1 MRDRIR
7 GAIFGARKGI
17 GLGEACFVRW
27 AIMNIMAIEDGLF
40 PLAYVTHTI
49 KYLQQCKFSRSIKT
63 RANNWLNYV
72 SSSLNSCGGER
83 RWQSTTVWADV
94 DVGNLHACVFLYVY
108 LWGLQVVG
116 VASTLSAVTWMEE
129 VYCGTVAQMKENIK
143 KDARRGPTSTLP
155 HVAPLDVGTVFTVTF
170 LEDKVELNNMSS
182 LSHISPKHTLR
193 HLNVCLLKE
202 T

>member
-83 RWQSTTVWADV
+83 RWQSKC
-94 DVGNLHACVFLYVY
+94 LCI
-108 LWGLQVVG
+108 
-116 VASTLSAVTWMEE
+116 SIRLSVRPA
-129 VYCGTVAQMKENIK
+129 G
-143 KDARRGPTSTLP
+143 RRGRVNSVSCYMNGGSLLWHGGSNERKHKEGREERTNQHS
-155 HVAPLDVGTVFTVTF
+155 APRGSAGCRHRFYCYL
-170 LEDKVELNNMSS
+170 
-182 LSHISPKHTLR
+182 LR
-193 HLNVCLLKE
+193 RQGRAQ
-202 T
+202 